1 MQYGNDP
8 FDYWI
13 IDDFLHTDLAR
24 KLAAEF
30 PDYNSSD
37 WLFYNNPIE
46 HKKTIH
52 DWYKFPLE
60 TYKFMSKLVSKDFVD
75 HISEITGEKTL
86 FADPGLHGGGWHI
99 HGNDG
104 RLNVHMDYSIHP
116 KLKLLRKYN
125 LIVYL
130 SEEWEDSWGG
140 NLELW
145 SHDPAT
151 NQPKECK
158 VVVQNKFNR
167 AVLFDASKN
176 SWHGFYDRI
185 KCPEGKYR
193 KSIAAYYLTEVPVG
207 ASDRPRAL
215 FSTAPDQK
223 NDPAVMEFIQS
234 RSK

>member
-1 MQYGNDP
+1 MQHGNEP

-13 IDDFLHTDLAR
+13 IDDFLDQDVAKRLSS
-24 KLAAEF
+24 EF

-37 WLFYNNPIE
+37 WLFYDNPIE

-60 TYKFMSKLVSKDFVD
+60 TYKFISKLVSKEFVD
-75 HISEITGEKTL
+75 YISELTGNKKL
-86 FADPGLHGGGWHI
+86 FADPGLHGGGWHM
-99 HGNDG
+99 HGNGG

-130 SEEWEDSWGG
+130 SENWEDSWGG

-145 SHDPAT
+145 SHDSTT
-151 NQPKECK
+151 NQPKERK

-167 AVLFDASKN
+167 AVLFDASQN

-185 KCPEGKYR
+185 ACPEGKTR
-193 KSIAAYYLTEVPVG
+193 KSIAAYYLTEVPAG

-215 FSTAPDQK
+215 FSPAPDQK
-223 NDPAVMEFIQS
+223 NDKSVMEFIQS

>member
-1 MQYGNDP
+1 MQHGNDP

-24 KLAAEF
+24 KIASEF

-46 HKKTIH
+46 HKKTIN
-52 DWYKFPLE
+52 DWCKFPLE
-60 TYKFMSKLVSKDFVD
+60 TYKVLSTMVSKDFVD

-99 HGNDG
+99 HGNAG

-125 LIVYL
+125 LIIYL
-130 SEEWEDSWGG
+130 SEEWDNSWGG

-145 SHDPAT
+145 SHDAST
-151 NQPKECK
+151 NQPKEKK
-158 VVVQNKFNR
+158 VVIQNKFNR
-167 AVLFDASKN
+167 ALLFDASKN
-176 SWHGFYDRI
+176 SWHGFYDKI
-185 KCPEGKYR
+185 QCPEGKYR
-193 KSIAAYYLTEVPVG
+193 KSIASYYLSEVPTG
-207 ASDRPRAL
+207 APDRPRAL
-215 FSTAPDQK
+215 FSPAPDQR
-223 NDPAVMEFIQS
+223 NDQSVMDFIKS